1 MRTINR
7 KLLSSKLH
15 PIIIRTKKNTDKQ
28 SQIAARHKVTDDMNK
43 RPPPPNH
50 LPSAYQTHT
59 PPRAKTT
66 AKQVNNITHGNK
78 QSGSHTVSGT
88 SKAAISKIRGSQG

>member
-15 PIIIRTKKNTDKQ
+15 PIIIRTKKNTDRQ

-43 RPPPPNH
+43 RPPPPTTYHPPTKHTHH
-50 LPSAYQTHT
+50 LGPKLQ
-59 PPRAKTT
+59 
-66 AKQVNNITHGNK
+66 QNK
-78 QSGSHTVSGT
+78 
-88 SKAAISKIRGSQG
+88 